1 MKKYI
6 YPALIV
12 AFALVF
18 LVSAVL
24 LADYFIKSKKQQDQ
38 YDELSNLV
46 QQGQQQ
52 QPSSTDP
59 TDGGNAS
66 DATQPGSDDPDSTP
80 AQPVTHVT
88 VTNPNTGKP
97 MKILR
102 EYAII
107 YQKNSDLVGWI
118 KIDGTRVNYP
128 VMQTPEW
135 VNFYLTRDFYKK
147 NSRHGAIYANESA
160 NINTPSDNVTLYGH
174 RMADGSM
181 FASLHNYS
189 DIEFYKK
196 YPYITFDTLTEH
208 HTYQIMSVFRT
219 TATLGE
225 GFTYHTFVDGDEQS
239 FAEYV
244 RQCKELSFYETS
256 VEATYGDKLLTL
268 STCDHSIENGRYVV
282 VAKRIS

>member
-6 YPALIV
+6 YPALII

-18 LVSAVL
+18 LVSAGL

-38 YDELSNLV
+38 YDELSSLV

-52 QPSSTDP
+52 SPITPTGGGDASGSTEPSSDGLVDP
-59 TDGGNAS
+59 
-66 DATQPGSDDPDSTP
+66 
-80 AQPVTHVT
+80 PVELPTHVT
-88 VTNPNTGKP
+88 VTNPDTGKT
-97 MKILR
+97 MEILR
-102 EYAII
+102 EYAVI

-118 KIDGTRVNYP
+118 KIDGTRVDYP
-128 VMQTPEW
+128 VMQSPEW
-135 VNFYLTRDFYKK
+135 VNFYLTRDFYKN

-174 RMADGSM
+174 KMADGSM
-181 FASLHNYS
+181 FATLHSYS

-208 HTYQIMSVFRT
+208 HTYQIMSVFLT

-244 RQCKELSFYETS
+244 RQCKELSFYETN
-256 VEATYGDKLLTL
+256 VDAAYGDKLLTL
-268 STCDHSIENGRYVV
+268 STCDHTIENGRYVV